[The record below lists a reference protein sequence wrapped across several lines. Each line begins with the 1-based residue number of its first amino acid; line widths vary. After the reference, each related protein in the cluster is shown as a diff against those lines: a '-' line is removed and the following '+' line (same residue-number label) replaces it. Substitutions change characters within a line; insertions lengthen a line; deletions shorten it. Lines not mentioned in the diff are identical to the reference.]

1 MLLDLEAF
9 VFLVIAGWLFITQII
24 LPVIFD
30 RPLFPMFHKDRRE
43 ELVHSLQDLNDDA
56 EEAVLEAE
64 LKEKQAALAAYK
76 EKRKDESS
84 QSQHDQ
90 HQSVV

>member
-9 VFLVIAGWLFITQII
+9 AFVIVIGWLFITQII
-24 LPVIFD
+24 LPIVFD
-30 RPLFPMFHKDRRE
+30 RPLWPLFRKDHRT

-84 QSQHDQ
+84 QSEDHR
-90 HQSVV
+90 QSTVV